1 MAHTPGE
8 QLDESLSGRLIS
20 QESPR
25 RVTLQDVA
33 KAAGVNTS
41 TASDALKGT
50 GRVAPATRE
59 KVRRIAA
66 EQNYIPN
73 MAARALVTGRTGT
86 VAIVTG
92 SLDQYYYANLVSRLE
107 THLAA
112 QNHKTLLL
120 HSRQE
125 VHNLITATGS
135 AAVDGVIA
143 IDMYHI
149 VDEFLR
155 SDNKVQPCVF
165 IGTYSP
171 PSVDHVTI
179 DLSGAVTEALTIM
192 LGQGRQRIAYLVNS
206 DPMASPG
213 EVRAGTYLSVM
224 EKAGQAPEII
234 NLLTDNLLVRQQL
247 REYIRAHGCPDGL
260 LCQNDET
267 AIYAY
272 RALLDLG
279 YRVPQD
285 VLLVGC
291 DGLHYLEYF
300 ETPISTIAQPM
311 EEICALAWQFLQRR
325 IANPSHD
332 FQQAKVQAHLIPRDS
347 LGVAPKSRAEYQ

>member
-1 MAHTPGE
+1 MAHTVRE
-8 QLDESLSGRLIS
+8 QPDESLSSRGG
-20 QESPR
+20 QENHR

-33 KAAGVNTS
+33 RAAGVNVS

-50 GRVAPATRE
+50 GRVAEATRE

-66 EQNYIPN
+66 EHKYIPN
-73 MAARALVTGRTGT
+73 MAARALVTGRTGM
-86 VAIVTG
+86 VAVVSG
-92 SLDQYYYANLVSRLE
+92 PLDQHYYADLVYLLE
-107 THLAA
+107 TQLAV
-112 QNHKTLLL
+112 QSYRTLLL

-125 VHNLITATGS
+125 VHDLITATGS

-155 SDNKVQPCVF
+155 ADNKVQPCVF

-171 PSVDHVTI
+171 PSVDHVTV
-179 DLSGAVTEALTIM
+179 DLSFAVEEALTVM
-192 LGQGRQRIAYLVNS
+192 LVQKRRRIAYLVDS
-206 DPMASPG
+206 EPMASRT
-213 EVRAGTYLSVM
+213 EVRAGTYLSVV
-224 EKAGQAPEII
+224 ERARQKPEII
-234 NLLTDNLLVRQQL
+234 NLLTESRLVRQQF
-247 REYIRAHGCPDGL
+247 REYIRTHGCPDGL

-272 RALLDLG
+272 RALLDMG
-279 YRVPQD
+279 YRVPED

-300 ETPISTIAQPM
+300 ETPISTIVQPM
-311 EEICALAWQFLQRR
+311 KEICALAWQFLQKR
-325 IANPSHD
+325 IADPSLPI
-332 FQQAKVQAHLIPRDS
+332 QKAKVGAHLIQRES
-347 LGVAPKSRAEYQ
+347 LGALPPSRRRNQ

>member
-1 MAHTPGE
+1 MQDSH
-8 QLDESLSGRLIS
+8 
-20 QESPR
+20 R

-33 KAAGVNTS
+33 RAAGVNVS

-50 GRVAPATRE
+50 GRVAEATRE

-66 EQNYIPN
+66 EHKYIPN

-86 VAIVTG
+86 VAVVSG
-92 SLDQYYYANLVSRLE
+92 SLNHYYYANLVSLLE
-107 THLAA
+107 IQLAA
-112 QNHKTLLL
+112 HNHKTLLL

-125 VHNLITATGS
+125 VHDLITATGS

-155 SDNKVQPCVF
+155 ADNKVQPCVF

-171 PSVDHVTI
+171 SSVDHVTV
-179 DLSGAVTEALTIM
+179 DLSEAVEEALGIM
-192 LGQGRQRIAYLVNS
+192 LAQGRKRIAYLVDS
-206 DPMASPG
+206 APMASAT

-224 EKAGQAPEII
+224 EKAGQKPEII
-234 NLLTDNLLVRQQL
+234 NLLTSPRLIRQQL
-247 REYIRAHGCPDGL
+247 KLYIAEHGCPDGL
-260 LCQNDET
+260 LCLNDET

-279 YRVPQD
+279 YTVPDD

-291 DGLHYLEYF
+291 DGMHYLEFF

-311 EEICALAWQFLQRR
+311 DEICALAWQFLQRR
-325 IANPSHD
+325 IANPAHP
-332 FQQAKVQAHLIPRDS
+332 FQQANLKAHLIPRES
-347 LGVAPKSRAEYQ
+347 LGISAKE